1 MFTERFAEEC
11 VDEKDL
17 FDIHERKLNNMA
29 KVEQ

>member
-17 FDIHERKLNNMA
+17 FDIHERKLNNMT